1 MDGIEEGTLED
12 LSGSA
17 DERMQRLLELEAEGT
32 LPPQWVRDQLTL
44 ALKAWAEAETR
55 LGIEDER
62 REDY

>member
-1 MDGIEEGTLED
+1 MED